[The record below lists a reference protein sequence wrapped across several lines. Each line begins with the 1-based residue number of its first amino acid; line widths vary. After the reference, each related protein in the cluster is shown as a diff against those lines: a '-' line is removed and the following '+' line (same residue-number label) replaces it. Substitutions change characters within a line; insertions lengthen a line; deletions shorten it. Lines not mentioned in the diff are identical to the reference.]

1 MEEYESPHAV
11 HLHCKRKESEKMTQ
25 KNEAA
30 LVLEGGGNRGVFTAG
45 VLDYL
50 MEQEVEFSYVTGV
63 SAGACNAVDYVS
75 KQPERTRKCT
85 IPECKEHCY
94 ISMKN
99 LIKNKTL
106 FDMDMI
112 FDKYPNEIFP
122 FDYDSFFQSEIRCE
136 LVVTN
141 CLTGQAEYM
150 EEKEDPKR
158 LMDICRASSSIP
170 MLSPMVE
177 IDGVPY
183 LDGGTADSIPIVHA
197 MKEGY
202 RKNIV
207 ILTRNY
213 GYRKEKPG
221 KTKAIFAAA
230 LKDYPNLLNALL
242 NRYRV
247 YNRTLELI
255 EKWEKEGHIFVIR
268 PEIKPVSRAEKSKE
282 ALEAFYQH
290 GYDLMKEKMNDMMAY
305 LDKED

>member
-1 MEEYESPHAV
+1 
-11 HLHCKRKESEKMTQ
+11 MTQ

-50 MEQEVEFSYVTGV
+50 MEQGVEFSYVAGV
-63 SAGACNAVDYVS
+63 SAGACNAVDFVS
-75 KQPERTRKCT
+75 RQPERTKKCT
-85 IPECKEHCY
+85 IPENKEY
-94 ISMKN
+94 RYVSVKN
-99 LIKNKTL
+99 TIKNRTL
-106 FDMDMI
+106 FDMDLL
-112 FDKYPNEIFP
+112 FDKYPNEIYP
-122 FDYDSFFQSEIRCE
+122 FDFDTFFQSDIRCE

-141 CLTGQAEYM
+141 CLTGQAEYL
-150 EEKEDPKR
+150 EEKEDRKR

-177 IDGVPY
+177 IDGIPY

-202 RKNIV
+202 RKNVV

-221 KTKAIFAAA
+221 KTKAVLMAA
-230 LKDYPNLLNALL
+230 LRDYPNLLNALL

-268 PEIKPVSRAEKSKE
+268 PEVKPVARAEKSRE
-282 ALEAFYQH
+282 ALESFYQH

-305 LDKED
+305 LGEEDGQNV